1 LNHAK
6 TSINLN
12 PDNEEANKLLADLEK
27 WFVIIQN

>member
-1 LNHAK
+1 MGNLKEALNHAK

-27 WFVIIQN
+27 